1 MSMLLQMSLSDTAA
15 PPATSRAGAE
25 EWVKKEVVGMDEA
38 SFHSFYARTAN
49 RLRAYLM
56 NATGDPNLTDD
67 LIQESYFRMIRSG
80 FTTDDEDYRKNYLF
94 RIATNLLRDHHRRQ
108 RPQVEVLPETASS
121 PSPGDQ
127 ANLRSDVGRVLKQ
140 LKPKDREMLW
150 LAYVEGSSH
159 REIADMLGLKA
170 ASIRSMLFRA
180 RQRLAGLLRA
190 TGLAPG
196 KSKEAAT

>member
-1 MSMLLQMSLSDTAA
+1 MLLQMSLSDTAA
-15 PPATSRAGAE
+15 SRAGAE
-25 EWVKKEVVGMDEA
+25 ERVKKEVVGMDEA
-38 SFHSFYARTAN
+38 SFHFFYARTAA

-56 NATGDPNLTDD
+56 NATGDPSLTDD
-67 LIQESYFRMIRSG
+67 LIQESYYRLIRSG

-108 RPQVEVLPETASS
+108 RPQVEIQPETASS

-127 ANLRSDVGRVLKQ
+127 ANLRSDVGRVLQQ

-196 KSKEAAT
+196 DGKEAAT

>member
-1 MSMLLQMSLSDTAA
+1 MGILLQMSLADTATQ
-15 PPATSRAGAE
+15 PVTSRAGVGERA
-25 EWVKKEVVGMDEA
+25 KTEVVGMDEA
-38 SFHSFYARTAN
+38 GFHSFYARTAN

-67 LIQESYFRMIRSG
+67 LIQESYYRMIRSG

-94 RIATNLLRDHHRRQ
+94 RIATNLLRDHYRRQ
-108 RPQVEVLPETASS
+108 RPCVEVKPETASS
-121 PSPGDQ
+121 PSPSDQ
-127 ANLRSDVGRVLKQ
+127 ANLRSDVGRVLGQ

-159 REIADMLGLKA
+159 SEIADMLGLKA

-196 KSKEAAT
+196 ESKEAAT